1 MTIKDFELGQT
12 AYAILLDNRSLSCG
26 NPPERWTV
34 NGIGRKYLKATKEA
48 SPSRICGGWD
58 VKFREYELE
67 DDCLV
72 EDRDWGYKRILFR
85 TMEELEEYMDKCALR
100 RWIREEFEKRR
111 FQNLTAGQL
120 REIKKIIEGGTDG
133 EVSA

>member
-1 MTIKDFELGQT
+1 MDGKRDREKI
-12 AYAILLDNRSLSCG
+12 
-26 NPPERWTV
+26 PE
-34 NGIGRKYLKATKEA
+34 GDEIA

-72 EDRDWGYKRILFR
+72 EDRDWGYKRLLFR
-85 TMEELEEYMDKCALR
+85 TMEELGEYMDKRALR